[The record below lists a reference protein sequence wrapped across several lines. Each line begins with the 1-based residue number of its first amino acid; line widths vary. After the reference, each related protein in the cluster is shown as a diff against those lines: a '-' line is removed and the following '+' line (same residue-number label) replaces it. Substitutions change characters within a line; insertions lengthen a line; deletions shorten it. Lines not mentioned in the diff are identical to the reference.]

1 MLISYHLTICNDDR
15 EKGEGFE
22 GCYLSSI
29 LIKKL
34 DNILMEQ
41 PFKNNVYYNPEK
53 VSGYEISLE
62 SGLINGRI
70 ICLEA
75 VIDIVDKYKNILI
88 EE

>member
-1 MLISYHLTICNDDR
+1 
-15 EKGEGFE
+15 
-22 GCYLSSI
+22 
-29 LIKKL
+29 
-34 DNILMEQ
+34 
-41 PFKNNVYYNPEK
+41 

-62 SGLINGRI
+62 NGSINGKI